1 MRRQAARTGG
11 ASRSAAAGWRRPG
24 APRRGPGG
32 GRRRRL
38 PEAYGS
44 DARTIRLSN
53 HLPPDAA
60 LKAAAET
67 PPLAVVLDLIM
78 PRLDGFE
85 FLERFRQTEAG
96 QSTPVIVWTVKD
108 LTTHDQARLRE
119 KAQAV
124 VLKGSDGAAA
134 LVRELDAFLPRRQ
147 EAQ

>member
-1 MRRQAARTGG
+1 VRRQAART
-11 ASRSAAAGWRRPG
+11 
-24 APRRGPGG
+24 APERRGAVLVVDDDEGCLKLMEATL
-32 GRRRRL
+32 GRSGYQTICRR
-38 PEAYGS
+38 
-44 DARTIRLSN
+44 
-53 HLPPDAA
+53 DAA